1 MSPRTLTKTSV
12 SVLIGLATAA
22 SVRANESVEL
32 DALTVYSDTVALQQP
47 STTFAMPVTLLRFEP
62 GVDVQGRNGAET
74 QADISIRG
82 GTFENTGFSLG
93 ALPIYDP
100 QTGHYF
106 AEIPVAPAMLGA
118 PEVRTGAAN
127 AVGGW
132 NATAGGL
139 GYGWRRIR
147 EGAHGFATA
156 TAGDNSLNAGEVY
169 ASFAAPA
176 EAAGGRVVGAD
187 FSVAASQGE
196 GSRSFGDHD
205 YARYAGR
212 VQLADERSQTD
223 VFAGYQS
230 KFFGWRNLYAG
241 PFNSNESENIKTTL
255 YAVNHEVKLDAE
267 GDYVSFGAYHRRNV
281 DDYEFN
287 RLPPADTFLHE
298 TRVNGAA
305 LEGRGSFTD
314 ATALRYRAGVV
325 ADEIDSTALTFGP
338 FESRSQYYAGLF
350 AEHRIDLSAERELT
364 LLGGANYDGSNRDP
378 SAVSPVAEVALKR
391 ENAPLRRVYVSYA
404 GGTQLPTYTALSS
417 NPAGGLF
424 GGNPNLGRAKS
435 RNVEAGADVA
445 AGGWALRGA
454 VFYRQDRDL
463 LDWVFGGAIP
473 PPPVRRAV
481 EGDIDTYGFE
491 ASARR
496 DWERLS
502 VIFGYTLLDKNEDYL
517 APGESSFYAYN
528 YAEHR
533 LTAAFVADLG
543 AGFGL
548 RMDNELRHQ
557 ADNALRRRG
566 EDKIISSLGLDYEV
580 PGVRGLTLSAQV
592 DNLWN
597 TYFEEV
603 PLVPGV
609 RREWSVSA
617 TYAW

>member
-1 MSPRTLTKTSV
+1 
-12 SVLIGLATAA
+12 
-22 SVRANESVEL
+22 
-32 DALTVYSDTVALQQP
+32 
-47 STTFAMPVTLLRFEP
+47 
-62 GVDVQGRNGAET
+62 VQ
-74 QADISIRG
+74 I
-82 GTFENTGFSLG
+82 
-93 ALPIYDP
+93 
-100 QTGHYF
+100 
-106 AEIPVAPAMLGA
+106 
-118 PEVRTGAAN
+118 
-127 AVGGW
+127 
-132 NATAGGL
+132 
-139 GYGWRRIR
+139 
-147 EGAHGFATA
+147 
-156 TAGDNSLNAGEVY
+156 
-169 ASFAAPA
+169 
-176 EAAGGRVVGAD
+176 
-187 FSVAASQGE
+187 
-196 GSRSFGDHD
+196 
-205 YARYAGR
+205 
-212 VQLADERSQTD
+212 ADERSQTD

-241 PFNSNESENIKTTL
+241 PFNSNETENIKTTL
-255 YAVNHEVKLDAE
+255 YAVNHEVKLDAD
-267 GDYVSFGAYHRRNV
+267 GDYVTFGAYHRRNV

-287 RLPPADTFLHE
+287 RVPPADVFLHE

-305 LEGRGSFTD
+305 MEGRDSLTD

-325 ADEIDSTALTFGP
+325 ADEIDSRALTFGP
-338 FESRSQYYAGLF
+338 FESRTQYYAGLF
-350 AEHRIDLSAERELT
+350 AEHRINLSLDNELS
-364 LLGGANYDGSNRDP
+364 LLGGANYDDSNRDP
-378 SAVSPVAEVALKR
+378 SAVSPVVEVALER
-391 ENAPLRRVYVSYA
+391 ENSPLRRVYASYS
-404 GGTQLPTYTALSS
+404 GSTQLPTYTALSS

-424 GGNPNLGRAKS
+424 GGNPDLGRAKS
-435 RNVEAGADVA
+435 RNLEVGADVA

-463 LDWVFGGAIP
+463 LDWVFGGAVP

-481 EGDIDTYGFE
+481 EGDIDTFGVE
-491 ASARR
+491 LTARR
-496 DWERLS
+496 DWDRLS
-502 VIFGYTLLDKNEDYL
+502 VIFGYTLLDKDEDYL
-517 APGESSFYAYN
+517 APGESSFYADN

-533 LTAAFVADLG
+533 MTAAFVADLG